1 LDFILREFS
10 ELVIS
15 WQQQFGRHDLPWQV
29 DKSPYKVW
37 ISEIML
43 QQTQVE
49 TVKKYFTC
57 FIERFPTIEALSN
70 ANEEDVMALWSGLGY
85 YSRARNLLKAAT
97 QIAREYRAKMPDQFD
112 HLISLPG
119 IGRSTAGAILSLAYG
134 RAYPIL
140 DGNVQRVL
148 SRVFGVKE
156 VVNSALGLRKLWGL
170 AEKNL
175 PESHADIYTQGLMDL
190 GATICVRK
198 IPRCDIC
205 PLVKL
210 CYAGKHG
217 EQHNLPVR
225 KKRNPPTKKTLYVA
239 VFKCSEKLLFEKTAY
254 GGVWRGLWHFVHLD
268 AIENN
273 TVKNFSND
281 LGLTIKRLGDTSVF
295 KYRLTHIEYEVYVR
309 VVEVDRADFKSH
321 SALYQWFE
329 RADVGRIGTPRLVG
343 KIINMK
349 L

>member
-1 LDFILREFS
+1 LGFILRDFS

-49 TVKKYFTC
+49 TVKKYFTR

-70 ANEEDVMALWSGLGY
+70 ASEEDVMALWSGLGY
-85 YSRARNLLKAAT
+85 YSRARNLRKTAVQL
-97 QIAREYRAKMPDQFD
+97 AREHGGKMPDQFD
-112 HLISLPG
+112 QLISLPG
-119 IGRSTAGAILSLAYG
+119 IGRSTAGAILSLSFG

-140 DGNVQRVL
+140 DGNVKRVL

-156 VVNSALGLRKLWGL
+156 VANTALGLRRLWSL

-175 PESHADIYTQGLMDL
+175 PASDADIYTQGLMDL
-190 GATICVRK
+190 GATICVHK
-198 IPRCDIC
+198 VPRCEIC
-205 PLVKL
+205 PLIKR
-210 CYAGKHG
+210 CYAGNHG
-217 EQHNLPVR
+217 EQRILPVS
-225 KKRNPPTKKTLYVA
+225 KKRNPPVKKELYVA
-239 VFKCSEKLLFEKTAY
+239 VFKCSEHLLFEKTPHS
-254 GGVWRGLWHFVHLD
+254 GVWPGLWHFIHLD

-281 LGLTIKRLGDTSVF
+281 VGLMINRLGDTSVF
-295 KYRLTHIEYEVYVR
+295 KYRLTHVEYEVFVR
-309 VVEVDRADFKSH
+309 VIDVDRVNFNSR
-321 SALYQWFE
+321 SANYQWFE
-329 RADVGRIGTPRLVG
+329 MADVGRIGTPRLVE